1 MIVVLSLT
9 ITGSLNIFKSGSYTQ
24 WKVGTVLITVAWAFQ
39 VFWSLFFLLPSRGS
53 KGSPGYYSGTA
64 VKFPEECQA
73 FKVVA
78 NNSFYSLFRGAFV
91 ALLFVGVRVVYRIVS
106 VFTQKRDPS
115 PICGSLAVQ
124 VVLMLSPDV
133 LAALM
138 MIVVVVRTRHLR
150 QITCVPPYQGVT
162 T

>member
-1 MIVVLSLT
+1 MIVALSLT

-24 WKVGTVLITVAWAFQ
+24 WKIGTVLITVAWAFQ

-64 VKFPEECQA
+64 VNFPEECQA

-78 NNSFYSLFRGAFV
+78 NNSLYSLSRGAFV
-91 ALLFVGVRVVYRIVS
+91 ALIFLSVRVVMEFVS
-106 VFTQKRDPS
+106 VFTQKRDLR
-115 PICGSLAVQ
+115 PIYGSLAVR
-124 VVLMLSPDV
+124 VILMLLPEV

-138 MIVVVVRTRHLR
+138 MIVVGVRTRHLR
-150 QITCVPPYQGVT
+150 QTTCVPLYQGVST
-162 T
+162 